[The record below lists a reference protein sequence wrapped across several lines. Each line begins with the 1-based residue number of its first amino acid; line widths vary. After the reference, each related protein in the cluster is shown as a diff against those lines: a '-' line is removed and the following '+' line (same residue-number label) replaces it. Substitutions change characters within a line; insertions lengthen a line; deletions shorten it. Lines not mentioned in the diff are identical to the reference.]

1 MVGDSTLTKLALA
14 QMSCPQA
21 DPVRGCAAWQACA
34 HACPWRATSIRPGG
48 TVPFCS
54 TCSTAAQILLEQQSR
69 ARAVREKK
77 MKPDNG
83 LLQSQQRACGMA
95 RALQKW
101 LRGTR
106 RPVSKFF
113 NHLTGDDSW
122 TWQK

>member
-1 MVGDSTLTKLALA
+1 VPARRT
-14 QMSCPQA
+14 
-21 DPVRGCAAWQACA
+21 RCA
-34 HACPWRATSIRPGG
+34 HELLRQHAFDPADR

-54 TCSTAAQILLEQQSR
+54 SCSTAAHILLAQPCHG
-69 ARAVREKK
+69 RAVCGKK
-77 MKPDNG
+77 PNPDKALRG
-83 LLQSQQRACGMA
+83 SQERACGMA

-106 RPVSKFF
+106 RPVSFFF